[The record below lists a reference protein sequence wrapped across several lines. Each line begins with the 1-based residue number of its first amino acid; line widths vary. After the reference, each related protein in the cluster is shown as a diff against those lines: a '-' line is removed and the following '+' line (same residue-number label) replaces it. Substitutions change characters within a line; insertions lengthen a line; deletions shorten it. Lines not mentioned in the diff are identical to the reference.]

1 MRARFWCA
9 ATLLDLSTTNS
20 AIVGEGVACRRLLA
34 AAATLFNANHILDLS
49 KHRTATLA
57 DIAYCCGAPHS
68 SARPATFG
76 RDRSMARKSAS
87 AGDGE
92 PIIIKKYANRRLYNT
107 QSSKYITLDF
117 LAELTR
123 KDVQFKV
130 VDAKTSED
138 ITHSVLTQIIMEEET
153 AGQGMLPVNFLRQI
167 IALYGD
173 SMQGLVPQFLES
185 SMDNFR
191 KNQKQVQDVIESAIT
206 SGPFGHI
213 AKQNIEMMRAARD
226 AFVPNLGGKKE
237 KPKDDLASLKKQME
251 ELQAKIDKL
260 SRE

>member
-1 MRARFWCA
+1 
-9 ATLLDLSTTNS
+9 
-20 AIVGEGVACRRLLA
+20 
-34 AAATLFNANHILDLS
+34 
-49 KHRTATLA
+49 
-57 DIAYCCGAPHS
+57 
-68 SARPATFG
+68 
-76 RDRSMARKSAS
+76 MARKSATV
-87 AGDGE
+87 ADGD

-130 VDAKTSED
+130 VDAKTGDD

-153 AGQGMLPVNFLRQI
+153 GGQGMLPVSFLRQI

-191 KNQKQVQDVIESAIT
+191 KNQKQVQNVIETALT

-226 AFVPNLGGKKE
+226 AFIPNLGGGKQACDDNI
-237 KPKDDLASLKKQME
+237 DDLKRQMA

-260 SRE
+260 SQR